1 MLRKERSKFSTLAE
15 GFSKAGRG
23 LVINLKTRRTRVGVE
38 ATKTIAEDPAEE
50 EDEAEEEGTKERAL
64 L

>member
-1 MLRKERSKFSTLAE
+1 MLRKERSKFSTFAE

-23 LVINLKTRRTRVGVE
+23 LVINLKTRRTRVGEE